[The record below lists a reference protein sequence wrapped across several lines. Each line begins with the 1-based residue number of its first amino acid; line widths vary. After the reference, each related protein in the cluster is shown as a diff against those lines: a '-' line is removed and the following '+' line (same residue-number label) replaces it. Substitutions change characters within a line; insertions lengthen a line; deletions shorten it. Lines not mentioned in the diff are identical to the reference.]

1 MQCVI
6 ICAGKGTRMRPLTD
20 TLPKPMILV
29 CGKPILQHIVEA
41 LPEEIDELIL
51 VVGYLKE
58 QIEAFCGSEFLGKK
72 VQYVTQDNF
81 AGGTGDALLRAKD
94 LLKGK
99 FLFMYADDI
108 HGKEA
113 LAKVVKEEHAMLGMH
128 SDTPERFGVIEQ
140 NSDGSLN
147 QIVEKPEH
155 PTSNLVNIGGFVVN
169 DSIFTYTVPVSE
181 SGELYVTDMLNAYA
195 KDNQVKIVEQDVWLP
210 IGYPEHIVEAEA
222 VLCPTQID

>member
-6 ICAGKGTRMRPLTD
+6 ICAGKGTRMRPLTES
-20 TLPKPMILV
+20 TPKPLIPI
-29 CGKPILQHIVEA
+29 CGKPILEHIIDA
-41 LPEEIDELIL
+41 LPQEIDELIL

-58 QIEAFCGSEFLGKK
+58 QIMDLCGDEYKGKRVK
-72 VQYVTQDNF
+72 YVVQENF

-94 LLKGK
+94 LVTEK

-108 HGKEA
+108 HGSKA
-113 LAKVVKEEHAMLGMH
+113 LAEVVKKEHGMLGMH
-128 SDTPERFGVIEQ
+128 SNTPERFGVLEV
-140 NSDGSLN
+140 NEDGTLA

-155 PTSNLVNIGGFVVN
+155 PTSDLVNIGGFVL
-169 DSIFTYTVPVSE
+169 DQSIFSCAVPVSE

-195 KDNQVKIVEQDVWLP
+195 KDHKVEVVEQTFWLP

>member
-1 MQCVI
+1 
-6 ICAGKGTRMRPLTD
+6 MRPLTE
-20 TLPKPMILV
+20 TVPKPLIKV
-29 CGKPILQHIVEA
+29 CGKPILQHIIEA
-41 LPEEIDELIL
+41 LPPQIDELVL

-58 QIEAFCGSEFLGKK
+58 QIMDFCQDEYQGRK

-94 LLKGK
+94 VLHDK

-113 LAKVVKEEHAMLGMH
+113 LAQVVTKEHAMLGMR
-128 SDTPERFGVIEQ
+128 SKTPQLFGVLEQ
-140 NSDGSLN
+140 NADGSLLE
-147 QIVEKPEH
+147 IVEKPEH
-155 PTSNLVNIGGFVVN
+155 PRSDLVNIGGFVV
-169 DSIFTYTVPVSE
+169 DSSIFSYDVPVSQ

-195 KDNQVKIVEQDVWLP
+195 KDNKVDIIEQTQWLP

-222 VLCPTQID
+222 VLCPSQID

>member
-20 TLPKPMILV
+20 TIPKPMIQV
-29 CGKPILQHIVEA
+29 CGKPILEHIIDA
-41 LPEEIDELIL
+41 LPESIDELIL
-51 VVGYLKE
+51 VVGYKKE
-58 QIEAFCGSEFLGKK
+58 QIESFCGSEFKGRKISYA
-72 VQYVTQDNF
+72 VQENF
-81 AGGTGDALLRAKD
+81 AGGTGDALLCAKG

-113 LAKVVKEEHAMLGMH
+113 LARVVQEEHALLGMR
-128 SDTPERFGVIEQ
+128 SETPERFGVLEQ
-140 NSDGSLN
+140 NEDGTLK

-155 PTSNLVNIGGFVVN
+155 PTSNLVNIGGFVV
-169 DSIFTYTVPVSE
+169 DPSLLSYGVEISQ

-195 KDNQVKIVEQDVWLP
+195 KEHQVRIIEQDVWLP

-222 VLCPTQID
+222 ALCPTQID

>member
-6 ICAGKGTRMRPLTD
+6 ICAGKGTRMRPLTE
-20 TLPKPMILV
+20 TIPKPMIPV

-41 LPEEIDELIL
+41 LPEEVDELVL

-58 QIEAFCGSEFLGKK
+58 QIEAFCKDEFLGRK
-72 VQYVTQDNF
+72 VQYVVQDNF
-81 AGGTGDALLRAKD
+81 AGGTGDALLCAKG
-94 LLKGK
+94 LLHGK

-128 SDTPERFGVIEQ
+128 SSTPERFGVLEQ
-140 NSDGSLN
+140 NPDGTLK

-155 PTSNLVNIGGFVVN
+155 PTSNLVNIGGFVV
-169 DSIFTYTVPVSE
+169 DTSIFSYGVAVSD

-195 KDNQVKIVEQDVWLP
+195 KDNPVKIIEQDMWLP

-222 VLCPTQID
+222 ILCPTQID